1 MHDMVQEMACEII
14 RQQCKNKP
22 GKRSRLWN
30 AQDIYHVLKN
40 NKATAAIEG
49 ICLDVSYIRELHLSP
64 FVFEKMD
71 NLRLLMI
78 FDSKVTKKRKVC
90 FDEDLQTLPGN
101 LNYLHWEEYPLKSL
115 PTNFTAE
122 NLVELCMPHSQLEKL
137 WRVS

>member
-1 MHDMVQEMACEII
+1 M
-14 RQQCKNKP
+14 RQNTNSYPMNCFVYYMLILTGQFFF
-22 GKRSRLWN
+22 S
-30 AQDIYHVLKN
+30 Q
-40 NKATAAIEG
+40 ATAAIEG
-49 ICLDVSYIRELHLSP
+49 ICLDVSDIRELHLSP

-137 WRVS
+137 WIGVQVSFNFVANV